1 MKNLGELFCNF
12 ETLLKKYFFNDLKTD
27 ICHVCED
34 TYKGTIDNKDKKE
47 DKDVAEYRNRYNSTT
62 RWQTI

>member
-1 MKNLGELFCNF
+1 MKNLGLLVCNF
-12 ETLLKKYFFNDLKTD
+12 ETLLKKYFFNGLKTD
-27 ICHVCED
+27 ICHVS
-34 TYKGTIDNKDKKE
+34 KDAYILPDSKDQNE

>member
-1 MKNLGELFCNF
+1 MKNLGLLVCNF

-27 ICHVCED
+27 ICHVSED
-34 TYKGTIDNKDKKE
+34 AYIVPGNKDQNE
-47 DKDVAEYRNRYNSTT
+47 DKDVAEYRNSYNSAT